1 MQRADDEGAVNT
13 RYMVTVLLI
22 VLAGMVLV
30 AVSPLALGVFTGPDE
45 EWERLSFIGSTYG
58 AVSALIATLAL
69 VGVVFTLVLQAR
81 ETKRA
86 VEETRRQ
93 ATSDLL
99 KMAMDDPDLDA
110 CWGPVPEPNDPVT
123 RKQRLYTNMIVGQWA
138 TAFETRTLPEQRL
151 RAIANEMFH
160 GEPGQAFWAE
170 SREGWLANPAND
182 TERRFT
188 EILDEEYRRAKV
200 AARVEPAAGTNR
212 PSPRSRT
219 VWWTAGGFLAG
230 TCAAAAA
237 AVVAMSRRSRERA
250 PSRRRAGSGPAS
262 GPVQAMRSRLTIGR
276 GR

>member
-1 MQRADDEGAVNT
+1 MA
-13 RYMVTVLLI
+13 TVLILILI
-22 VLAGMVLV
+22 VLFAGASLASV
-30 AVSPLALGVFTGPDE
+30 ALFTPVG
-45 EWERLSFIGSTYG
+45 EWERLSFVGSTYG

-99 KMAMDDPDLDA
+99 KMAMEDPDLDA

-170 SREGWLANPAND
+170 SREAWLANPAND

-200 AARVEPAAGTNR
+200 AVRVEPAAGTKR

-237 AVVAMSRRSRERA
+237 AAVAASRRSRERA
-250 PSRRRAGSGPAS
+250 PSGRRGGSEPAS
-262 GPVQAMRSRLTIGR
+262 GPVREVRNRLTAGR